1 MAACGLRWSNDQEF
15 DSMSVK
21 GHALSSL
28 HDLGGVQMW
37 GFRVQGEH
45 AGVGVEDLPAADDG
59 DSHQG
64 HDKHNPGCRRASNQG
79 QLLPQLRFVIV

>member
-1 MAACGLRWSNDQEF
+1 MTACGLRWSDDLEF
-15 DSMSVK
+15 DSVSVN

-28 HDLGGVQMW
+28 HDLGGIQMW
-37 GFRVQGEH
+37 GFRVQGEQ
-45 AGVGVEDLPAADDG
+45 AWVGVEDLPAADDG

-64 HDKHNPGCRRASNQG
+64 HDEHNPGRRRASNQG